1 MDSDTG
7 DSRFLHYRALAT
19 SHVALMTY
27 FEWMILAL
35 AAVVTALTL
44 SSELR
49 DITFTEIS
57 QRTAMLATYDT
68 NGSGVVGYSEF
79 FAAMKAGDL
88 TYFFLYTLVF
98 LRQFVCLPLLL
109 ATIPLLVLTQGANAV
124 GICMNTVAVL
134 FLLDLDNLVYE
145 YGINERTKTYLEVNA
160 HIQLEDADAE
170 SLSVAKSTYMVLIPC
185 TVLVAVVGGKS
196 DVTVA
201 PFICI
206 IALMA
211 GNLIERLFLLYFEK
225 AGAFRVVKAIF
236 EFIFLKA
243 VPSLLFIVIF
253 LGGAMTMS
261 N

>member
-7 DSRFLHYRALAT
+7 DSRFLHYFQLAN
-19 SHVALMTY
+19 SHVTLMTY

-98 LRQFVCLPLLL
+98 LRQFVFLPLLL